1 MGKKFHASP
10 TEDISLLYLILM
22 AMEFAAIMERATS
35 KFCFQVK
42 LLGKVVILA
51 NLKHSRSMLDHQD
64 QRMHQLLHLL
74 VLKRMRL
81 VLRVINAAVVDAG
94 LTNATSYY
102 KNYFDL
108 IHFLFY
114 LYLVLLILEQ
124 KEKRKQKNLYNQK
137 LLYNIHVLAIT

>member
-74 VLKRMRL
+74 VLKRMCL

-94 LTNATSYY
+94 LTNATSYL
-102 KNYFDL
+102 KNYIDIYVDSFF
-108 IHFLFY
+108 ILF
-114 LYLVLLILEQ
+114 IFS
-124 KEKRKQKNLYNQK
+124 
-137 LLYNIHVLAIT
+137 ITLWN